1 MWDQGRSMD
10 KMSSQTSFPLKHSMI
25 RWWSMDC
32 PLPINIQLNSSP
44 VYILG
49 DSEECGC
56 SFCLLQL
63 IVSRLCPGDSI
74 RELTGM
80 GNRLLLTERNSQTT
94 SPTFLSDSCRQ
105 PPPPTPVPSRSV
117 GWEPC
122 HIWNNCSWN
131 KISILIPRTHL
142 LQSTA
147 LDHSLACALSITL
160 RCSQWWAEDGN
171 KGSGLGLPASPGE
184 IWSQSVAHLR
194 FLHLP

>member
-25 RWWSMDC
+25 LWWSMDC

-63 IVSRLCPGDSI
+63 IVSRLCPGDAI

-94 SPTFLSDSCRQ
+94 SPTFLSDSCHQ
-105 PPPPTPVPSRSV
+105 PPPPHTHTHQCSADQWAGNPATSGTIAAGIRYLFWYPGLTSSNPQPWITPWPVP
-117 GWEPC
+117 
-122 HIWNNCSWN
+122 
-131 KISILIPRTHL
+131 
-142 LQSTA
+142 
-147 LDHSLACALSITL
+147 
-160 RCSQWWAEDGN
+160 
-171 KGSGLGLPASPGE
+171 
-184 IWSQSVAHLR
+184 
-194 FLHLP
+194 